1 MAHVNESTIIDKSG
15 RMIVPAAYR
24 RALGIKPGD
33 RLHLRIEDGEL
44 RVSTWQQAVDRVQ
57 QALAEYR
64 AKEGEELASEALIRE
79 RREEAESGES

>member
-1 MAHVNESTIIDKSG
+1 MNESTIIDKSG

-44 RVSTWQQAVDRVQ
+44 RISTWQQAVDRVQ

-64 AKEGEELASEALIRE
+64 AGEGEELVSEALMRE
-79 RREEAESGES
+79 RRKEAESGDS